1 MAEINVAP
9 LVDVMLVLLII
20 FMVTTAAAEQ
30 KKLDKQTQESL
41 QEKTESLVE
50 LNLPVTM
57 DNPFVADPETS
68 KLVLVVDRNLRVF
81 VVRGITGAAGEKP
94 IADCSS
100 KQDAKDPAAW
110 NGCFDLVETA
120 LKGNRRVL
128 KEGVYLE
135 ADADAPYGFVSG
147 VLERLRGIGLESV
160 DIVTNPA
167 FGDGVMVTP

>member
-30 KKLDKQTQESL
+30 KKLDKQTQDSL

-57 DNPFVADPETS
+57 GNPFVADPETS

-100 KQDAKDPAAW
+100 QVGATDPAAW
-110 NGCFDLVETA
+110 TGCFDLVESA

-160 DIVTNPA
+160 DIVTNPS
-167 FGDGVMVTP
+167 FGDGVLVTP